1 MDKKFSKFINKYGL
15 MQLVHTSCAE
25 NSNLEI
31 RRSFLL
37 GEAVINV
44 AINYKVLAYNNIIDD
59 NKLHFLC
66 VSLNNYIKD
75 IIISDFPLTESF
87 LKVKVGNGF
96 SEEEYKL
103 NSFILDIFSLYVT
116 EIVKIYNFKE
126 VLDDIC
132 LLLPNQISLVD
143 TKDSKTSL
151 QEFLQAKKISL
162 PNYITDNGKQIT
174 PTSYSFTTHLD
185 IPEFNLKVTGVGLSK
200 KQSQLDAA
208 QKAYEKLN
216 ISKKN
221 SNNTINLSNN
231 IFDFINN
238 CKELKGQKFNNYLN
252 NLFGFN
258 NNFNILPAFI
268 PLRMKKIGLISH
280 KRFAM
285 LGSIVLKLF
294 RTIVLYTGG
303 SSDADELSRLEVIGA
318 NDFFL
323 KQIKNSNFF
332 SISDFPFY
340 KKGGEYLYDAY
351 NIDCIQALFAL
362 SFINEMQKNQEIKLF
377 NLTECNKAFI
387 WYRDLLDN
395 PVLELDQS
403 NFYLVNKLV
412 KRLQALG
419 LSLKIKKDDNV
430 FYFLLT
436 CINNKDIKYILDLNL
451 NISEYNREL
460 ATKKLAEFIFK
471 TLNRLDGS
479 NISSP
484 KNNKYLNTICELSS
498 FIVRN
503 SKKLF
508 DPSPGMIDFIEN
520 KNTYAS
526 KLEIDHLFRL
536 ASGISD
542 DVERFVYIYNI
553 LKNENLIDR
562 QISCLEFIGL
572 NHCNIKFIPK
582 FEISDEGNSLSEN
595 KYQDLLLLN
604 QKQEKKT
611 LEVAIKLPKV
621 DIVKN
626 IDNVVNFQCKSQ
638 FNNIETIMD
647 ETQIPELT
655 IGEVKLDKNPII
667 ETDIE
672 STLNKPTALDVL
684 LPDNLSLVE
693 RIKYF
698 NNLSK
703 NELLKIWDK
712 RTEILDFSEDA
723 AIILSLIRVNEGIDK
738 KIRDLTEIMDFE
750 IITSLDLPSLKTY
763 NSNNKEKFF
772 KINENDTRIRKKTM
786 MVVRPKQT
794 NFRAE
799 LIKLWKNCPITGC
812 NILEILDA
820 AHIYPY
826 RGEKDNDLSNGI
838 LLRTDIHK
846 LFDRYLLSI
855 HPINFTIHVSKYI
868 TDPQYTQHEGKVVKN
883 GRVLSK
889 HALEYHWMYF
899 ENPDF

>member
-1 MDKKFSKFINKYGL
+1 M
-15 MQLVHTSCAE
+15 
-25 NSNLEI
+25 
-31 RRSFLL
+31 
-37 GEAVINV
+37 
-44 AINYKVLAYNNIIDD
+44 
-59 NKLHFLC
+59 
-66 VSLNNYIKD
+66 
-75 IIISDFPLTESF
+75 
-87 LKVKVGNGF
+87 
-96 SEEEYKL
+96 
-103 NSFILDIFSLYVT
+103 
-116 EIVKIYNFKE
+116 
-126 VLDDIC
+126 
-132 LLLPNQISLVD
+132 
-143 TKDSKTSL
+143 
-151 QEFLQAKKISL
+151 
-162 PNYITDNGKQIT
+162 
-174 PTSYSFTTHLD
+174 
-185 IPEFNLKVTGVGLSK
+185 
-200 KQSQLDAA
+200 
-208 QKAYEKLN
+208 
-216 ISKKN
+216 
-221 SNNTINLSNN
+221 
-231 IFDFINN
+231 
-238 CKELKGQKFNNYLN
+238 
-252 NLFGFN
+252 
-258 NNFNILPAFI
+258 
-268 PLRMKKIGLISH
+268 
-280 KRFAM
+280 
-285 LGSIVLKLF
+285 
-294 RTIVLYTGG
+294 
-303 SSDADELSRLEVIGA
+303 
-318 NDFFL
+318 
-323 KQIKNSNFF
+323 
-332 SISDFPFY
+332 
-340 KKGGEYLYDAY
+340 
-351 NIDCIQALFAL
+351 
-362 SFINEMQKNQEIKLF
+362 
-377 NLTECNKAFI
+377 
-387 WYRDLLDN
+387 
-395 PVLELDQS
+395 
-403 NFYLVNKLV
+403 
-412 KRLQALG
+412 
-419 LSLKIKKDDNV
+419 
-430 FYFLLT
+430 
-436 CINNKDIKYILDLNL
+436 DLNL

-763 NSNNKEKFF
+763 NSNNKEKIF